1 MPLQCTNCPAQLSD
15 RRALNKHLLRKHDIH
30 PNVPTFS
37 CFSCSE
43 QVKSLPSLRKHS
55 QVSHHQPILNVCYAC
70 RMGFQSKFDFARHI
84 NNEHG
89 LPFYEMDPVES
100 SPATPVISSI
110 KGGINYYEL
119 HPTSNDLD
127 IMEYLF
133 RKRNEI
139 EEIIRKYTNQYPQK
153 MQLMVEMTLQ
163 KPGEE
168 EPEKVSV
175 YFNTNTTTVY
185 YTGITHTVFEELVDN
200 IVSKLVSFS
209 SYGSGWQLQTID
221 KITVKLVR
229 YIPVRGSSFIP
240 FPDNY
245 PLRRDP
251 NLLNIHNAND
261 DKCFLYCFTAGY
273 HLVYLKEKL
282 EPPRPCFRPRT
293 NILTYSSENPSA
305 KQPIGVFDMPMSL
318 LDISKFEDLNEVQVN
333 VFR

>member
-1 MPLQCTNCPAQLSD
+1 
-15 RRALNKHLLRKHDIH
+15 
-30 PNVPTFS
+30 
-37 CFSCSE
+37 
-43 QVKSLPSLRKHS
+43 
-55 QVSHHQPILNVCYAC
+55 
-70 RMGFQSKFDFARHI
+70 
-84 NNEHG
+84 
-89 LPFYEMDPVES
+89 MDPVES
-100 SPATPVISSI
+100 SPATPVVSSI

-139 EEIIRKYTNQYPQK
+139 EEIIRKHTNQYPQK

-185 YTGITHTVFEELVDN
+185 YTGITDTVFEELVDN
-200 IVSKLVSFS
+200 IVSMLVSFS

-240 FPDNY
+240 FPDNH
-245 PLRRDP
+245 PLRRDS

-305 KQPIGVFDMPMSL
+305 KQPIGEFDMPMSL

>member
-15 RRALNKHLLRKHDIH
+15 RRALNKLLLRKHDIH

-55 QVSHHQPILNVCYAC
+55 QVSHHQPILKVCYAC
-70 RMGFQSKFDFARHI
+70 RMRFQSKFDFARHI

-89 LPFYEMDPVES
+89 HPVYEMDSVKS
-100 SPATPVISSI
+100 SPATPVVSSI

-119 HPTSNDLD
+119 HPASNDLD

-139 EEIIRKYTNQYPQK
+139 EEIIRKHTNHYPQK
-153 MQLMVEMTLQ
+153 KELMVEMTLQ
-163 KPGEE
+163 KPGE

-185 YTGITHTVFEELVDN
+185 YTGITDTVFEELVDN
-200 IVSKLVSFS
+200 TVSKLISFL
-209 SYGSGWQLQTID
+209 SYGSGWQLQKID

-245 PLRRDP
+245 PLRRDS

-273 HLVYLKEKL
+273 HLVFLKEKL
-282 EPPRPCFRPRT
+282 EPPRPCLRPRT
-293 NILTYSSENPSA
+293 NILIYSSENPSA
-305 KQPIGVFDMPMSL
+305 KQPIGEFDMPMCL